1 VTAGD
6 PMASGDTGP
15 IGPGRLVVVV
25 GPSGAGKD
33 TLIAEAR
40 ARLAVDPAYV
50 FPLRVVTRT
59 ASAAEDN
66 LTISDGDF
74 APAVSRG
81 DFAFWWEAHGL
92 KYALPAAID
101 DDIRA
106 GRTVVCNVSRGI
118 VTALRRRYAR
128 LVVVLVTAPAEVLAG
143 RLAGRG
149 RASDGDLAQ
158 RLGRGAPPPAE
169 FAPDH
174 TIENVGDL
182 ADGAARLVAAITGVR
197 TAIPQVAADSP

>member
-1 VTAGD
+1 MAGGETAS
-6 PMASGDTGP
+6 SGTGP
-15 IGPGRLVVVV
+15 IGPGRLVVVI

-40 ARLAVDPAYV
+40 ARLAGDPAVV
-50 FPLRVVTRT
+50 FPLRLVTRT
-59 ASAAEDN
+59 ASAAEDH

-74 APAVSRG
+74 APAVGRG

-92 KYALPAAID
+92 KYALAAAID

-118 VTALRRRYAR
+118 VAALRRRYAR
-128 LVVVLVTAPAEVLAG
+128 LVVVLVTAPAEVLAA
-143 RLAGRG
+143 RLAGRD

-158 RLGRGAPPPAE
+158 RLARGAPPPAE
-169 FAPDH
+169 LAPDH
-174 TIENVGDL
+174 TIENVGNV
-182 ADGAARLVAAITGVR
+182 ADGAARLAAVIAGACPAAT
-197 TAIPQVAADSP
+197 PQVAADSL

>member
-1 VTAGD
+1 MADPAMAG
-6 PMASGDTGP
+6 STTGP
-15 IGPGRLVVVV
+15 IAPGRLVVVV

-40 ARLAVDPAYV
+40 ARLADDPAYV
-50 FPLRVVTRT
+50 FPLRLVTRA
-59 ASAAEDN
+59 ASAAEAH
-66 LTISDGDF
+66 LTISEGDF
-74 APAVSRG
+74 AQAVGRG

-101 DDIRA
+101 ADIRA

-118 VTALRRRYAR
+118 VSALRLRYAR
-128 LVVVLVTAPAEVLAG
+128 LVVVLVTAPADVLAG

-158 RLGRGAPPPAE
+158 RLDRGAPPPAE
-169 FAPDH
+169 FAPNH
-174 TIENVGDL
+174 TIENVGDI
-182 ADGAARLVAAITGVR
+182 AEGAARLIAAIIGVR
-197 TAIPQVAADSP
+197 PASISQVAVDLP